1 MPASGAERLP
11 AAGEP
16 AAPRTT
22 LLRGGRVHASA
33 DPRATAILVAG
44 DTVQWVGS
52 DAAAESFAAD
62 DVVELRGALVTPA
75 FVDAHVHATATGLAL
90 DGLDLS
96 AARSLAEALD
106 AVEHAARA
114 ARGRVVLGTGW
125 DEDGWPERRPP
136 TAAELD
142 RASYGGVVYLA
153 RVDVHSAVVS
163 SALLAAC
170 PEARGLPGLAAGG
183 LARLDA
189 HHALRR
195 AAYGAVSPAQRQAAQ
210 RRTRSRAA
218 ALGIGC
224 LHEMAGPDV
233 SSEDDLAGLL
243 ALASAEP
250 GPDVVGYWAALGDV
264 MTPVRLGVR
273 GAGGDL
279 CCDGTLGSRTAALS
293 APYADDATTTGV
305 LRHNAADVAAH
316 VLATVAAGLQP
327 GFHVIGDAAVE
338 AALDGL
344 EQAAAQVGAR
354 AVRASRPRLE
364 HVEMASPATVA
375 RMAALGAVASV
386 QPAFDAAWGGRHG
399 MYADRLGADRAAE
412 LNPLAAFAAAGVLLA
427 FGSDAPVTLLD
438 PWGGVRAAV
447 HPRNPEHALSARA
460 AFAAATRG
468 GWRAAGRDGAGE
480 LTPGAPATYAVW
492 AAGQLRV
499 QVPDERVAGWSTD
512 PRAAVAGL
520 PDLSPGATL
529 PTCVRTVVRGRPA
542 YVVEAG

>member
-16 AAPRTT
+16 ATPRAT
-22 LLRGGRVHASA
+22 LLRGGRVHAPA

-62 DVVELRGALVTPA
+62 EIVELRGALVTPA

-106 AVEHAARA
+106 AVERAARA

-153 RVDVHSAVVS
+153 RVDAHSAVVS

-170 PEARGLPGLAAGG
+170 PEARGLPRLAADG

-189 HHALRR
+189 HDALRR
-195 AAYGAVSPAQRQAAQ
+195 TAYGAVSPAQRQRAQ
-210 RRTRSRAA
+210 RRTRRRAA

-243 ALASAEP
+243 ALATAEP
-250 GPDVVGYWAALGDV
+250 GPDIVGYWAALGDV
-264 MTPVRLGVR
+264 ITPARLDVR

-344 EQAAAQVGAR
+344 EQAAAQVGAW

-412 LNPLAAFAAAGVLLA
+412 LNPLAAFAAAGVPLA
-427 FGSDAPVTLLD
+427 FGSDAPVTRLD

-480 LTPGAPATYAVW
+480 LAPGAPATYAVW
-492 AAGQLRV
+492 TAGQLRV

>member
-1 MPASGAERLP
+1 MPAGRR
-11 AAGEP
+11 
-16 AAPRTT
+16 PR
-22 LLRGGRVHASA
+22 
-33 DPRATAILVAG
+33 
-44 DTVQWVGS
+44 
-52 DAAAESFAAD
+52 
-62 DVVELRGALVTPA
+62 
-75 FVDAHVHATATGLAL
+75 
-90 DGLDLS
+90 
-96 AARSLAEALD
+96 
-106 AVEHAARA
+106 
-114 ARGRVVLGTGW
+114 
-125 DEDGWPERRPP
+125 RRPP
-136 TAAELD
+136 VGSARPRGRPPTD
-142 RASYGGVVYLA
+142 RRTCRAGRPGGQHMGRHVRRVVA
-153 RVDVHSAVVS
+153 QHAGRRRVIGVRRRQ
-163 SALLAAC
+163 
-170 PEARGLPGLAAGG
+170 RGRAG
-183 LARLDA
+183 
-189 HHALRR
+189 
-195 AAYGAVSPAQRQAAQ
+195 AQRAVAAQ
-210 RRTRSRAA
+210 VPTGTA
-218 ALGIGC
+218 
-224 LHEMAGPDV
+224 
-233 SSEDDLAGLL
+233 
-243 ALASAEP
+243 
-250 GPDVVGYWAALGDV
+250 DVVGYWAALGDV
-264 MTPVRLGVR
+264 MTPARLDVR

-279 CCDGTLGSRTAALS
+279 CCDGTLGSRTAARS

-327 GFHVIGDAAVE
+327 GYHVIGDAAVE

-344 EQAAAQVGAR
+344 EQAAAQVGAW

-412 LNPLAAFAAAGVLLA
+412 LNPLAAFAAAGVPLA
-427 FGSDAPVTLLD
+427 FGSDAPVTRLD

-480 LTPGAPATYAVW
+480 LAPGAPATYAVW
-492 AAGQLRV
+492 TAGQLRV

-529 PTCVRTVVRGRPA
+529 PTCVRTVVRGRLA